1 MTEVDSVRL
10 LGIAPL
16 NFINDV
22 CQFSGKFQTCR
33 YFQANYYLGAL
44 FYEDIRPSLILEE
57 YDNYDRHRGILKLY
71 PINF

>member
-16 NFINDV
+16 NFIKGV
-22 CQFSGKFQTCR
+22 CLFSGKFQTCK
-33 YFQANYYLGAL
+33 YFQANYYLEAL
-44 FYEDIRPSLILEE
+44 FYEHIRPCLILEE